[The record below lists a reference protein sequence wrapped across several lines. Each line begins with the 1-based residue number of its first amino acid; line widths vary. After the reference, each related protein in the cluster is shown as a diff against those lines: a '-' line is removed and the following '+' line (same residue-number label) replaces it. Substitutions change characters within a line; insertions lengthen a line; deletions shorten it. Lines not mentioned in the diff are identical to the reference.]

1 MSAATNDRY
10 EEALRLFDAG
20 NFRGAHEAAL
30 SGLSSNPK
38 DASLLRVAG
47 RAGVELDMREATE
60 YLQRACD
67 LEPDNADA
75 WRELADALLYDGRA
89 VEATAALRRAA
100 ELQPDDADVLLD
112 LAHAARAAGNADEA
126 TGYVEQAVERDA
138 GSPAALRALIEVHRA
153 AGRSE
158 DALDA
163 ASRLAEAAPDDVNAA
178 LEVADL
184 NLELGRADEAAAAF
198 SRLRQI
204 DDDPEHEVYAYHGMI
219 QAEIKSDRWRRAL
232 AATGGRPTCSRTSSR
247 RCSAPRPT
255 DPRRRAPRWM
265 PRSRRRRPSTVD
277 STRRVSS
284 FELRGRSTPAHH
296 V

>member
-67 LEPDNADA
+67 LEPENADA

-89 VEATAALRRAA
+89 VEATKALRRAA
-100 ELQPDDADVLLD
+100 ELQPDDAEVLLD

-126 TGYVEQAVERDA
+126 MGYVQQAVERDA
-138 GSPAALRALIEVHRA
+138 GSPAALRALIDVHRA

-158 DALDA
+158 DALNA

-184 NLELGRADEAAAAF
+184 NLELGRADEASAAY
-198 SRLRQI
+198 SRLRRI

-232 AATGGRPTCSRTSSR
+232 DLAIEATRVDRYGRTTDVLAYVVTQVFGATPDRPAPTRAEVDAALQASQAEHR
-247 RCSAPRPT
+247 RLHEEGL
-255 DPRRRAPRWM
+255 
-265 PRSRRRRPSTVD
+265 V
-277 STRRVSS
+277 
-284 FELRGRSTPAHH
+284 F
-296 V
+296 